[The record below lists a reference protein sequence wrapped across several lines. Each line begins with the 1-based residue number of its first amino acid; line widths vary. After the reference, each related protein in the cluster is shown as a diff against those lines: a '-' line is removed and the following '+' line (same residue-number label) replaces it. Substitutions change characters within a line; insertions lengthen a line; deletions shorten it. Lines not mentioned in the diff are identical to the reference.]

1 METTTLGT
9 PLPPLFYQR
18 LDVVTI
24 AKQLIGKILCTNI
37 DGKLTTAR
45 IVETEAYRGPED
57 RACHA
62 YQNKKTKRNSAM
74 FAMGG
79 TAYVYQCYGLHYLFN
94 VVTGLEEVPHAVL
107 IRAVEPLIG
116 IDTMLA
122 RRNFACLIPTLTNGP
137 GALTKALGITL
148 LQNYVSLQSD
158 LLWIE
163 EVAPDAIKDASS
175 QKIIVSPRIG
185 IHYAEQDALLP
196 WRFRLSE
203 SIWTS
208 RKK

>member
-1 METTTLGT
+1 METTKLGIT
-9 PLPPLFYQR
+9 LPPLFYQTP
-18 LDVVTI
+18 DVVAI
-24 AKQLIGKILCTNI
+24 AKQLIGKVLCTKI

-74 FAMGG
+74 FAIGG

-94 VVTGLEEVPHAVL
+94 VVTGSEEMPHAVL

-122 RRNFACLIPTLTNGP
+122 RRNFTSLIPPLTNGP

-148 LQNYVSLQSD
+148 LQNYISLQSD
-158 LLWIE
+158 MIWIE
-163 EVAPDAIKDASS
+163 KIATDMPSE
-175 QKIIVSPRIG
+175 KIIASPRVG
-185 IHYAEQDALLP
+185 IHYAGEDMLLP

>member
-1 METTTLGT
+1 METTTLVI
-9 PLPPLFYQR
+9 PLPLLFYQR
-18 LDVVTI
+18 PDVVTI
-24 AKQLIGKILCTNI
+24 AKELIGKILCTNI

-62 YQNKKTKRNSAM
+62 YQNKKTKRNGAM

-79 TAYVYQCYGLHYLFN
+79 TAYVYQCYGLHHLFN

-107 IRAVEPLIG
+107 IRAVEPLVG

-122 RRNFACLIPTLTNGP
+122 RRNFACLIPALTNGP

-158 LLWIE
+158 LIWIE
-163 EVAPDAIKDASS
+163 EIATDAPQDTSRE
-175 QKIIVSPRIG
+175 KIIASPRVG
-185 IHYAEQDALLP
+185 IHYAGEDALLP